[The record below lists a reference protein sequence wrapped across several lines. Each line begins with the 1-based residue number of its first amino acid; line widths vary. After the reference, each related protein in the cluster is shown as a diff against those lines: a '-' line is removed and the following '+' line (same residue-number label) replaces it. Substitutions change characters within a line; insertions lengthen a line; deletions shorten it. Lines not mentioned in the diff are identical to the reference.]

1 MKVGFRG
8 TREGMTDAQKEAFRQ
23 VLAEYRPDEFHHG
36 DFVGADAEA
45 HAIVKTA
52 YPETRIVIHPPT
64 KKTLRAFCRG
74 DELRPARGYIARN
87 RELVRTCDMLVAA
100 PRSMEDQQ
108 MSGTWA
114 VIRYARIRSMTTVVL
129 HPEADG
135 ARAKFLDDTPASRHE
150 KGSVLVRNTVL
161 EPGESSPWHTDSCHR
176 ITVILSGDRLAI
188 EFRESGEVRQFDV
201 QEGQVDW
208 DKPTTE
214 VHRAINVGRARY
226 EEIVVFFLSE
236 PGQDP
241 QPKAM

>member
-1 MKVGFRG
+1 
-8 TREGMTDAQKEAFRQ
+8 MTDQQKESLRQ
-23 VLAEYRPDEFHHG
+23 VLAEYQPDEFHHG

-45 HAIVKTA
+45 HEIVRAA
-52 YPETRIVIHPPT
+52 YPSIRIVLHPPV
-64 KKTLRAFCRG
+64 KKTLRAFCQG

-100 PRSMEDQQ
+100 PKSMDDQQ

-114 VIRYARIRSMTTVVL
+114 VIRYARIRAVATVVL
-129 HPEADG
+129 NPEADG
-135 ARAKFLDDTPASRHE
+135 TGVELASDKAASRHE
-150 KGSVLVRNTVL
+150 KGNVLVRGIVL
-161 EPGESSPWHTDSCHR
+161 EPGESSSWHTDSCHR

-188 EFRESGEVRQFDV
+188 EFRESGEIRQFDV
-201 QEGQVDW
+201 RAGQVDW
-208 DKPTTE
+208 EKPTTE